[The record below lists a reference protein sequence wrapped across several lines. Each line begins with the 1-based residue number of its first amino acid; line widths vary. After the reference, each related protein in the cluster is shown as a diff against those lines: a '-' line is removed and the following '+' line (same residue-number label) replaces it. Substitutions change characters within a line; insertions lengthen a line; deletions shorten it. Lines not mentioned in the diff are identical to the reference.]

1 VKISSFA
8 RPTPT
13 HLGRR
18 WVPPYDK
25 SKNTIFHFSKMPPKK
40 PQHFLFCA
48 RGNSE
53 KERVHTG

>member
-1 VKISSFA
+1 MSSFA

-53 KERVHTG
+53 K